1 MKSRISIRKRSRK
14 AYRLTNQLLFSYLF
28 LIIGKKVFGNRFYQK
43 RIDKTHAKNAKR
55 VKRTITELRGLFT
68 KAGQLLSTLSH
79 ILPDQYMQALESLQ
93 DDAPASPLN
102 ETKALIEKE
111 LNGTVGDLFGSF
123 ESTPIASASIGQVYR
138 ATLKSGQKVA
148 VKVQHSNIEELAKAD
163 LVIIEKLI
171 KRISYFVKIQGIEH
185 VYSQVRIMI
194 EEELDYEKEANSMNL
209 ISANITDIEG
219 VRIPK
224 VIASHSSQR
233 VLTTQFEEGTKITNI
248 TQLDAWNVDR
258 DALGEKFILVY
269 LKMILEDGLF
279 HADPHPGN
287 LLVNE
292 QGELIIL
299 DFGAVSRLSDGM
311 RNEIPVLLQAI
322 LRKDE
327 AKILVSLKNL
337 GFIGSDAASSKVA
350 KKLIGALS
358 QFLQNEVKFD
368 SINIKDISLD
378 DIKGSSIDD
387 FRKEIGLKELTKIIR
402 IPKEWILL
410 DRTFQLLIGTSAT
423 LAPEMNPMDVIR
435 PYMKKLVT
443 QDGGVRKMILDAIK
457 QQFTALLQLPGELSQ
472 FLSKANQGELE
483 IKVDFGIDRTY
494 AMGQQFIYLFLG
506 MGAFYASYALDKG
519 NRVFL
524 ITALIMGILLLRSM
538 WINRKI

>member
-14 AYRLTNQLLFSYLF
+14 AYRLTNQLLFSYFF

-55 VKRTITELRGLFT
+55 VKLTITELRGLFT

-138 ATLKSGQKVA
+138 ATLKSGEKVA

-194 EEELDYEKEANSMNL
+194 EEELDYKKEAISMNL
-209 ISANITDIEG
+209 ISANIAEIEG

-248 TQLDAWNVDR
+248 TQLDAWNIDR
-258 DALGEKFILVY
+258 NALGEKFILVY

-506 MGAFYASYALDKG
+506 MGAFYASYVIDKG
-519 NRVFL
+519 NRAFL
-524 ITALIMGILLLRSM
+524 ITALIMGILLIRSM
-538 WINRKI
+538 WINRKA

>member
-1 MKSRISIRKRSRK
+1 MKPSISIRKRSRK
-14 AYRLTNQLLFSYLF
+14 AYRLTNQLLFSYLYLF
-28 LIIGKKVFGNRFYQK
+28 LGKKVFGKRFYDR
-43 RIDKTHAKNAKR
+43 RIGATHAKNAQRLKA
-55 VKRTITELRGLFT
+55 TISDLQGLFT

-79 ILPDQYMQALESLQ
+79 ILPDQYMETLESLQ
-93 DDAPASPLN
+93 DDAPSSPFE
-102 ETKALIEKE
+102 ETRALIETE
-111 LNGTVGDLFGSF
+111 LNGSIESLFQSFGSM
-123 ESTPIASASIGQVYR
+123 PIASASIGQVYK
-138 ATLKSGQKVA
+138 AELHSGEQVA

-185 VYSQVRIMI
+185 VYSQVKIMI

-209 ISANITDIEG
+209 ISANIADIEG

-224 VIASHSSQR
+224 VIASHSTQR
-233 VLTTQFEEGTKITNI
+233 ILTTEFEEGTKITNVS
-248 TQLDAWNVDR
+248 QLDAWNIDR
-258 DALGEKFILVY
+258 NALGEKFILVY

-299 DFGAVSRLSDGM
+299 DFGAVSRLSNSM
-311 RNEIPVLLQAI
+311 RNEIPILLQAI

-368 SINIKDISLD
+368 SLNIKDISLD

-387 FRKEIGLKELTKIIR
+387 FRREIGLKELTKIIR

-410 DRTFQLLIGTSAT
+410 DRTFQLLIGTSST

-457 QQFTALLQLPGELSQ
+457 QQFKALLQLPGELSQ
-472 FLSKANQGELE
+472 FLNKANQGELE
-483 IKVDFGIDRTY
+483 VKVDFGLDRSY
-494 AMGQQFIYLFLG
+494 AIGQQFIYLFLG
-506 MGAFYASYALDKG
+506 MGSFFAYHFLD
-519 NRVFL
+519 NAVYL
-524 ITALIMGILLLRSM
+524 IIAIGTGTLLLRSM
-538 WINRKI
+538 WINRKA

>member
-14 AYRLTNQLLFSYLF
+14 AYRLANQLLFSYLF
-28 LIIGKKVFGNRFYQK
+28 LFLGKKIFGNRFYKK
-43 RIDKTHAKNAKR
+43 RIDAIHTKNAKR
-55 VKRTITELRGLFT
+55 VKSTITELKGLFT

-93 DDAPASPLN
+93 DQAPASPFE
-102 ETKALIEKE
+102 ETKNLIEKE
-111 LNGTVGDLFGSF
+111 LNGKIEELFVSF
-123 ESTPIASASIGQVYR
+123 ESSPIASASIGQVYR
-138 ATLKSGQKVA
+138 ATLNSGEKVA
-148 VKVQHSNIEELAKAD
+148 VKIQHSNIEELAKAD

-185 VYSQVRIMI
+185 VYSQVKIMI
-194 EEELDYEKEANSMNL
+194 EEELDYEKEANSMNI
-209 ISANITDIEG
+209 ISANIATIEG

-224 VIASHSSQR
+224 VIASHSSKR
-233 VLTTQFEEGTKITNI
+233 ILTTQFEEGTKITNVA
-248 TQLDAWNVDR
+248 QLDAWNVDR
-258 DALGEKFILVY
+258 HALGEKFILVY

-311 RNEIPVLLQAI
+311 RNEIPILLQAI

-337 GFIGSDAASSKVA
+337 GFIGTDAESSKVA
-350 KKLIGALS
+350 KKLIAALS

-368 SINIKDISLD
+368 SMNIKDISLD
-378 DIKGSSIDD
+378 DIKGSSIDN
-387 FRKEIGLKELTKIIR
+387 FRKEIGIKELTKIIR

-457 QQFTALLQLPGELSQ
+457 QQFTSLLQLPGELSH

-483 IKVDFGIDRTY
+483 VKVDFGNDRSY
-494 AMGQQFIYLFLG
+494 ALGQQFIYLFLG
-506 MGAFYASYALDKG
+506 MGSFGAYH
-519 NRVFL
+519 FL
-524 ITALIMGILLLRSM
+524 HNSLYLVVAVVLGALLLRSM
-538 WINRKI
+538 WINRKP

>member
-1 MKSRISIRKRSRK
+1 MKSGISIRKRSRK

-28 LIIGKKVFGNRFYQK
+28 LFVGKKIFGNRFYEK
-43 RIDKTHAKNAKR
+43 RIDRAHAKNAKR
-55 VKRTITELRGLFT
+55 VKSTISELKGLFT

-93 DDAPASPLN
+93 DDAPASPFD
-102 ETKALIEKE
+102 ETKALIENE
-111 LNGTVGDLFGSF
+111 LDGTIDNLFESF
-123 ESTPIASASIGQVYR
+123 ETTPIASASIGQVYR
-138 ATLKSGQKVA
+138 ASLKSGEKVA

-185 VYSQVRIMI
+185 VYGQVKIMI
-194 EEELDYEKEANSMNL
+194 EEELDYEKEANSMNK
-209 ISANITDIEG
+209 ISANIAEVEN

-224 VIASHSSQR
+224 VFAELSTQR
-233 VLTTQFEEGTKITNI
+233 VLTTQFEEGVKITNVN
-248 TQLDAWNVDR
+248 QLDEWKIDR
-258 DALGEKFILVY
+258 NALAEKFILVY
-269 LKMILEDGLF
+269 FRMILEDGLF

-287 LLVNE
+287 LLVNKK
-292 QGELIIL
+292 GELIIL

-327 AKILVSLKNL
+327 TKILISLKKL
-337 GFIGSDAASSKVA
+337 GFIGSDAESSKVA
-350 KKLIGALS
+350 KKLINALS

-368 SINIKDISLD
+368 SMNIKDISLD

-410 DRTFQLLIGTSAT
+410 DRTFQLLIGTSSS
-423 LAPEMNPMDVIR
+423 LAPEMNPMDVIK

-483 IKVDFGIDRTY
+483 VKVDFGSDRNY
-494 AMGQQFIYLFLG
+494 AMGQQFIYLFIALPSFFAYQFLG
-506 MGAFYASYALDKG
+506 NVAYLVVAIA
-519 NRVFL
+519 
-524 ITALIMGILLLRSM
+524 AGILLLRSM
-538 WINRKI
+538 WINRKA